1 MQQKIKAKT
10 RLNLNP
16 PIRGQKGCDYLK
28 KYQFQLRLLLIIS
41 NLTFALEFEF
51 FNQFF
56 KRNAEEIVLANQN
69 GQVYIDSN
77 VSLYSSLLQ
86 GILISIALGYM
97 RDFLSQAFTY
107 YFGGVIMIMQ
117 NIFKLIFLSHPNY
130 QYYIINLYMYGIS
143 NGIYQDNSMTLLMRF
158 SYKQQNLFFT
168 LSINLIGCIIIP
180 KVFVFFIIQK
190 IQWSYRY
197 AIICSILVIQL
208 LILIYTIPKI
218 IQIYRHG
225 KQIEGEE
232 DPKYDRLWRISYSKA
247 PLQAVLSSFFNR
259 GSKRV
264 LVMFI
269 FLGLQIAFCQ
279 DQIYAGVKFFYSNDP
294 SQYNGIYVSTQLDEQ
309 QNEQIF
315 YQSSIIYIVSV
326 LGLIISL
333 MTGIY
338 IDKKRRSLR
347 EIKYIMLINGLVL
360 STSFI
365 ILNFIN
371 HTDVFNLDYP
381 NVKDIYNAPFY
392 LVLFLSFLIGSG
404 LGNCF
409 LFAYL
414 LILYGCPYKV
424 KGTFLGVFSFM
435 YSIIGIIQQ
444 FIVISLVDIISQYQL
459 GAGIFLIFI
468 SFLSFFYIQQYP
480 PRFYKQFVYQAKIKV
495 IKAKNSN
502 ISVSTELSTS
512 IN

>member
-1 MQQKIKAKT
+1 MQKIKRKT

-16 PIRGQKGCDYLK
+16 PIRGQNGCDYLK
-28 KYQFQLRLLLIIS
+28 KYQNQLRFLLIIS
-41 NLTFALEFEF
+41 NFTFALEFEF

-86 GILISIALGYM
+86 GLLISIALGYM

-117 NIFKLIFLSHPNY
+117 NIFKLIFFKYPNY
-130 QYYIINLYMYGIS
+130 HYYLMNLYMYGIS
-143 NGIYQDNSMTLLMRF
+143 NGIYQDNSVTLLMRF
-158 SYKQQNLFFT
+158 SYKQSNLFFT
-168 LSINLIGCIIIP
+168 LSINLICYIVIP
-180 KVFVFFIIQK
+180 KVIVFFIIQK
-190 IQWSYRY
+190 IQWSYGY
-197 AIICSILVIQL
+197 AIVCSILVIQL
-208 LILIYTIPKI
+208 LILIYTIPKVI
-218 IQIYRHG
+218 KIYRHG
-225 KQIEGEE
+225 KQIEREE
-232 DPKYDRLWRISYSKA
+232 DPKYDRLWRISYSRA
-247 PLQAVLSSFFNR
+247 PLQAVLSTFFNR

-269 FLGLQIAFCQ
+269 FLSLQIAFCQ

-294 SQYNGIYVSTQLDEQ
+294 SQYNGAYIPTQQDEQ
-309 QNEQIF
+309 YDQQIF

-326 LGLIISL
+326 LGLLISVL
-333 MTGIY
+333 TGVY

-347 EIKYIMLINGLVL
+347 EIKYVMLINGLTL

-365 ILNFIN
+365 LLNFIN
-371 HTDVFNLDYP
+371 HTSVFNLDYP
-381 NVKDIYNAPFY
+381 NINDIYNPPFY

-424 KGTFLGVFSFM
+424 KGTFLGVFSFT

-444 FIVISLVDIISQYQL
+444 YTVINLVDIISEYQL

-468 SFLSFFYIQQYP
+468 SFLSFFYIQRYP
-480 PRFYKQFVYQAKIKV
+480 PKFYKQFVSIAKQKV
-495 IKAKNSN
+495 IKANNSN